1 MAKGISSLG
10 DIIVSIAKAVAQAQ
24 SDVEESQLSHIFT
37 FFERKFEKDENGEY
51 TDELLK
57 GNFPKNFTIGI
68 PDSDDEY
75 YRTKYYNVPYLA
87 MLPITPIHID
97 TLKTEFDIGLVGLA
111 AEGGEKGDNMTGF
124 DNLPSLQIDVL
135 GGGLKEK
142 GLSAHVSLTMCKHEL
157 PEGTA
162 RMINELI
169 NRCQKYEKEQVLKK
183 ADK

>member
-24 SDVEESQLSHIFT
+24 IDVEESQLSHIFT
-37 FFERKFEKDENGEY
+37 FFERKFKKDEKGKD
-51 TDELLK
+51 TDELLT
-57 GNFPKNFTIGI
+57 GNFPKKFTIGI

-75 YRTKYYNVPYLA
+75 YRTKYYDVPYLA

-97 TLKTEFDIGLVGLA
+97 KLKTEFDIGLVGLSTD
-111 AEGGEKGDNMTGF
+111 ENEKDEKITNF
-124 DNLPSLQIDVL
+124 RKLPNLQIDVL
-135 GGGLKEK
+135 GGGLKEQ

-157 PEGTA
+157 PEGTV

-169 NRCQKYEKEQVLKK
+169 NQCQKYEKEQTLKK

>member
-37 FFERKFEKDENGEY
+37 FFERKFEKDENGKY

-75 YRTKYYNVPYLA
+75 YRTKYYNV
-87 MLPITPIHID
+87 
-97 TLKTEFDIGLVGLA
+97 VGLA
-111 AEGGEKGDNMTGF
+111 EEGSEKGDSMTGF

-169 NRCQKYEKEQVLKK
+169 NRCQKYEKEQTLKK